1 MSEAISFSLHFL
13 ILLLFHFLS
22 FSLFPF
28 SLFPF
33 FLFFF
38 FSFFL
43 FFFLSFLSFYF
54 FSSFNI
60 LKFLIAAKPQSFLIP
75 HSTFHIYNILRA
87 VA

>member
-28 SLFPF
+28 SLF
-33 FLFFF
+33 
-38 FSFFL
+38 SFFL
-43 FFFLSFLSFYF
+43 FFFLSFFLSFSFFLFF